1 MPLEFF
7 EGFDWSKVINVSKVI
22 KVNFTSGKKNST
34 LIKKKLKTEVV

>member
-7 EGFDWSKVINVSKVI
+7 DGFDWSKVI